1 MKLYRSTR
9 DKKVFG
15 LCGGLAEVFK
25 IDVTILRL
33 IVLLGIFFSGGAVL
47 LLYILAALVIPK
59 EEGPYSPPPYY
70 GSGNAGSWG
79 YGQPTGFGTTGQ
91 PGPTP
96 GMSHGQPPRQ
106 PERAD
111 SKLDDMMK
119 DIERKALLKEID
131 ELKARLAKLEQDKNV
146 KGDE

>member
-9 DKKVFG
+9 DRKVFG
-15 LCGGLAEVFK
+15 LCGGLAEAFK
-25 IDVTILRL
+25 IDPTILRL

-59 EEGPYSPPPYY
+59 EQEPYSPPPYY
-70 GSGNAGSWG
+70 GSGNAGSWN
-79 YGQPTGFGTTGQ
+79 YGQPTGFGTAGPA
-91 PGPTP
+91 PGTF
-96 GMSHGQPPRQ
+96 HGQTARQ

-119 DIERKALLKEID
+119 DIERKALLKEIE
-131 ELKARLAKLEQDKNV
+131 ELKARLAKLEQEKNT